1 MAGDAQRGFQQG
13 GTGFECAG
21 QFVGML
27 KSVEAPGV
35 KGDKADMK
43 TGVANLTKK
52 AIANVSYDDTKC
64 SLAMSNSKV
73 FQDWI
78 QASYNMAHEYRDCAL
93 LVADFHYNE
102 QRRINLHQ
110 CLITELK
117 FSALDAASKDAIYA
131 DLTMK
136 CEMVRHMQG
145 KGSSINTATG
155 SRMKDWLCANFTIA
169 IPGLEDSTPFVSK
182 VDLCSFS
189 QKTTYDQVGS
199 LKEPSLIPTAVELG
213 DLTVTFGAG
222 PNAKVE
228 DKLMQMADKWFI
240 QGELVE
246 ENHITIAV
254 NFLKPNM
261 KDVLGEINYGTCG
274 ILSIKPAKAERGD
287 GVRKVEVKYYVETA
301 QFSSFGAQG

>member
-1 MAGDAQRGFQQG
+1 MAETRGFQQG

-43 TGVANLTKK
+43 TGVANITKK
-52 AIANVSYDDTKC
+52 AIANVTYDDTKC

-102 QRRINLHQ
+102 KRRINLHQ

-136 CEMVRHMQG
+136 CEMVRHLAGGG
-145 KGSSINTATG
+145 KSINAPTG
-155 SRMKDWLCANFTIA
+155 SRMKDWLCANFTA
-169 IPGLEDSTPFVSK
+169 TIPGLEDQCKFISK
-182 VDLCSFS
+182 IDLASFS
-189 QKTTYDQVGS
+189 QKTTYDQVGWA
-199 LKEPSLIPTAVELG
+199 KEPSLIPTAVELG
-213 DLTVTFGAG
+213 DLTFTFGAG
-222 PNAKVE
+222 PDASVE

-254 NFLKPNM
+254 QFLKPDM
-261 KDVLGEINYGTCG
+261 KTQLGEISYGTCG

-287 GVRKVEVKYYVETA
+287 GVRKVEVKYYTEHA
-301 QFSSFGAQG
+301 QFTAFGAQG